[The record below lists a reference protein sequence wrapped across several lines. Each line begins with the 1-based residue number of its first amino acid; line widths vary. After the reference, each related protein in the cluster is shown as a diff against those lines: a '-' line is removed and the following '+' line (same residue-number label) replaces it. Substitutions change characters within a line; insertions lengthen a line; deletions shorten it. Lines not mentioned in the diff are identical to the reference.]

1 MKAQTFPPA
10 SVPALPSALDPR
22 PEEGGL
28 DLGSLLSTLKRRLWL
43 IAGVAATVTAAA
55 GVRAYLSPPTYSAA
69 FEVLIQPLSAET
81 EVISSL
87 SNAPLTQRSTD
98 LSLADQTKILTS
110 PGVLQ
115 PVVDDLRA
123 KGLEG
128 CVPPAQAA
136 LTGFSEEELQNFCYA
151 RIKSRL
157 SIQLT
162 RDSRIFQATYRGD
175 VARDVE
181 YVANLV
187 ARTFL
192 DYGLAA
198 RQRDLQQGLSFL
210 DDKIPDARQ
219 RVDELQAQLQALRQG
234 FSLITP
240 NAEGDRL
247 ASQISTFE
255 NQYRAVLIELEENLT
270 RYDELQRQLTQRPQ
284 DASVSSVLSNNSRYQ
299 TLVQQL
305 LALDTEIAQTS
316 TIFLPSSPEMQVLT
330 EQRQNLL
337 ALMAREGSN
346 TQQELLGQ
354 IEVLASREAALA
366 GTLAELNVDVGQ
378 LAAVTRQFTDL
389 DRELVIA
396 NTNLGQLLERR
407 ETLQI
412 EAAQRELPWELI
424 TPATIATDVANL
436 SNSLVLGGLLG
447 LLLGIGLA
455 LALDSQRDI
464 LYTPRD
470 LKRVTPVPILG
481 LIPHNAAVEQGYDEQ
496 YLLSLYQVGDVLG
509 NSANGGP
516 NGNGRSPKRGAIPMD
531 EMYAYREAFRSLVA
545 NLQRLDAERPLRS
558 LVISSA
564 DNQLADSTTAAYL
577 AWAAAELG
585 NRVLLIDADLRFP
598 HLHNFLEL
606 PNTQGF
612 SNILAGELDLKNV
625 IKRSPTEPNLFVLTT
640 GSATTDPA
648 RLLSSLKM
656 KQFIAKTESYFDL
669 VIYDSPPFAEYADA
683 ALLSAETS
691 GLVLVSH
698 LGTVKSAQMEQA
710 LEKLWISKIP
720 LIGLIAKEA
729 ASKLALLPV

>member
-1 MKAQTFPPA
+1 M
-10 SVPALPSALDPR
+10 
-22 PEEGGL
+22 
-28 DLGSLLSTLKRRLWL
+28 
-43 IAGVAATVTAAA
+43 
-55 GVRAYLSPPTYSAA
+55 
-69 FEVLIQPLSAET
+69 
-81 EVISSL
+81 
-87 SNAPLTQRSTD
+87 
-98 LSLADQTKILTS
+98 
-110 PGVLQ
+110 LQ

-128 CVPPAQAA
+128 CVPPSQSA
-136 LTGFSEEELQNFCYA
+136 LAGRSEEDLQRLCYA
-151 RIKSRL
+151 RIRSRL
-157 SIQLT
+157 GIQLT
-162 RDSRIFQATYRGD
+162 RDSRIFQASYRGD
-175 VARDVE
+175 DSRDVE
-181 YVANLV
+181 YVANLI

-192 DYGLAA
+192 DYGLAS
-198 RQRDLQQGLSFL
+198 RQRDLQQGLNFL

-219 RVDELQAQLQALRQG
+219 RVDELQAQLQSLRQG
-234 FSLITP
+234 FNLITP
-240 NAEGDRL
+240 NTEGDRL

-270 RYDELQRQLTQRPQ
+270 RYEELQRQLTERPQ

-305 LALDTEIAQTS
+305 LTLDSQIAQTS
-316 TIFLPSSPEMQVLT
+316 TIFLPSSPEMQVLI

-337 ALMAREGSN
+337 ALMAREGTN
-346 TQQELLGQ
+346 AQQELLGQ
-354 IEVLASREAALA
+354 IDVLASREAALA
-366 GTLAELNVDVGQ
+366 ETLAELNVDVGQ

-389 DRELVIA
+389 DRELAIA
-396 NTNLGQLLERR
+396 NTNLSQLLERR

-424 TPATIATDVANL
+424 TPATISTEVANL

-455 LALDSQRDI
+455 LALDSQKDI

-481 LIPHNAAVEQGYDEQ
+481 LIPHNAAVDQGYDEQ
-496 YLLSLYQVGDVLG
+496 YLLSLYQVGESLG
-509 NSANGGP
+509 GST
-516 NGNGRSPKRGAIPMD
+516 NGNGRSPKRGTIPVD

-606 PNTQGF
+606 PNTHGF

-640 GSATTDPA
+640 GSASTDPA
-648 RLLSSLKM
+648 RLLSSVKM

-669 VIYDSPPFAEYADA
+669 VIYDSPPFSEYADA

-698 LGTVKSAQMEQA
+698 LGTVKSAQLEQA